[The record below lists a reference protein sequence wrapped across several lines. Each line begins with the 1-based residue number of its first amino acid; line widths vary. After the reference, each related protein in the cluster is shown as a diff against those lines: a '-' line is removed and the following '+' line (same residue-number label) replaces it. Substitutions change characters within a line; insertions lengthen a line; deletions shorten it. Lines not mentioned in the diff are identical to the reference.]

1 MGSPALSRYGYDRKA
16 QLLAYARKLRSN
28 YQGGLPRRRVQ
39 SKTTKWRWRPFRVKC
54 FSWQIFSP
62 SRNKGWKYEHIE
74 TLDTKPKRDFKYY
87 LRRLRCILKQVSSC
101 TSNWK
106 CRKI

>member
-1 MGSPALSRYGYDRKA
+1 MGSPTLSRYGYDRKA

-28 YQGGLPRRRVQ
+28 YQGGLPRRTFQ
-39 SKTTKWRWRPFRVKC
+39 SKTTKLKWKPFRGK
-54 FSWQIFSP
+54 SLNWRIFSL

-74 TLDTKPKRDFKYY
+74 TLDTKPRRDFKYY
-87 LRRLRCILKQVSSC
+87 LRRLRCILKRVSSC

-106 CRKI
+106 CTKS